1 MTINVLIYGIY
12 KSIKE
17 RKNMFPS
24 IINDIEVKASVFG
37 NKSIFISLEHD
48 EEFPEKTT

>member
-12 KSIKE
+12 ESIKE

>member
-1 MTINVLIYGIY
+1 MTINLLIYGIY

-24 IINDIEVKASVFG
+24 IINDIEVKANVFG
-37 NKSIFISLEHD
+37 NKSIFTSFDDDD
-48 EEFPEKTT
+48 EIQEEMS